1 MYITNLIE
9 IYLKT
14 HLWGFRI
21 NQENHEKNIDF
32 GQYTKLNVL
41 QYYVA
46 LSDIL

>member
-1 MYITNLIE
+1 MGIPDY
-9 IYLKT
+9 
-14 HLWGFRI
+14 